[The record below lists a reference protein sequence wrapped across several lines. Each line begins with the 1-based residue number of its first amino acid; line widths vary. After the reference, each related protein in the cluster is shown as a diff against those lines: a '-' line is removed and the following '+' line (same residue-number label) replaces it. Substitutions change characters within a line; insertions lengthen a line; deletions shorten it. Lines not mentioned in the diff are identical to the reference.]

1 MTEKK
6 STVVVTTFVSNDG
19 VEFKTKAE
27 CLEHERWSAAFLK
40 RKAIVSELPHFI
52 YTPAWVDPDF
62 TWDWYYVSNAEEFNA
77 VREVLFAIDASAFD
91 FVVPGFP
98 CWIACWSDSE
108 GYGNIEGTLD
118 QISGT
123 LERLSDG
130 IRKEAEGTLK
140 IWNDTHAK

>member
-62 TWDWYYVSNAEEFNA
+62 TWDWYYVSNA
-77 VREVLFAIDASAFD
+77 
-91 FVVPGFP
+91 
-98 CWIACWSDSE
+98 
-108 GYGNIEGTLD
+108 
-118 QISGT
+118 
-123 LERLSDG
+123 
-130 IRKEAEGTLK
+130 
-140 IWNDTHAK
+140 